1 MRAIYKREV
10 FMAKTVILP
19 NTVSEKYKT
28 TSIALNNVELSN
40 KCVIKKSLI
49 EIMKQSFFHGSGLYG
64 PSNFIA

>member
-1 MRAIYKREV
+1 
-10 FMAKTVILP
+10 MAKTVILP

-28 TSIALNNVELSN
+28 TSIALNEVELSN